1 MDNLTLMIYE
11 KDDNG
16 DTVLHGNAKVE
27 FYDFRLEEA
36 RDLYVKGIKLYP
48 VYVNIKSCS
57 FSCS

>member
-1 MDNLTLMIYE
+1 MIYE

-48 VYVNIKSCS
+48 VYVYIKSCS

>member
-1 MDNLTLMIYE
+1 MIIYE

-36 RDLYVKGIKLYP
+36 RDLYVKGIVFYSVYLY
-48 VYVNIKSCS
+48 IESCQSSCS
-57 FSCS
+57 